1 MPIGDQNRV
10 GTGRRHDAKV
20 LDEPEKSGGGMPR
33 VEKEVYVSRR
43 GYCRRQAG
51 VGRSVQEYI
60 NKER

>member
-20 LDEPEKSGGGMPR
+20 LDEPEKSGGRTPR

-43 GYCRRQAG
+43 GG
-51 VGRSVQEYI
+51 L
-60 NKER
+60 